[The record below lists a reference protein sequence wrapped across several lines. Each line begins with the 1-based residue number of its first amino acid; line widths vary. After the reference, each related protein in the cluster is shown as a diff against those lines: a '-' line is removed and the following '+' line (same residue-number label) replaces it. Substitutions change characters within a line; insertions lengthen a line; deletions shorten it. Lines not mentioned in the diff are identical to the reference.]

1 MKAINSDYLRRV
13 INEAVSEMMGE
24 ATPPTPIKGGAPRP
38 IKGGA
43 PMPIKGGAPK
53 PIGGGPAPIGK
64 PAGPAPVGGNAAQS
78 LNPNN
83 PPVIT
88 PTPTA
93 DLGLFNGGP
102 TKNGFRPGIIEAKY
116 ENFYETQDP
125 NMQDKEV
132 LKIYM
137 DYVHN
142 IHAQRYVDAL
152 NKQFPD
158 VLHATKV
165 SKNNVPKDVAKNFM
179 YAIKLIALPDQTD
192 EFIQKIPDIVDLLYQ
207 FKTVNKMTKVSFVYD
222 ETFRDEFKQK
232 FADIAEKTPNEKDIE
247 EANMR
252 IADTWMDLLST
263 LKDPA
268 TLNKL
273 NSINGAIYPMASA
286 AASRNTQAPDTFGDN
301 GFESGH
307 ALSFRN
313 RMQVFAQ
320 DPNATFVTQK
330 FAWEKYYNHEVIDPT
345 RFILVTI
352 PSHKKVDLSDR
363 DKGAQKAGYAGGYDE
378 FKTRKKRGELQG
390 GELHAVR
397 MNAQKASNDDVFFT
411 TVKMYDVAN
420 TRPIPGMQS
429 KFLPGAGQL
438 RDLENNVMG
447 IPNAAARKAGVAP
460 VAAAPIPQTT
470 SNGSNDQVQLI
481 KDSLVA
487 IVKKEVQS
495 STPAETGNAERDIVN
510 YAYAY
515 AKFLLATAFQ
525 GISKPETQEA
535 FCQGFVA
542 GVAVAVGIE
551 DPQAA
556 NYLQS
561 ALANR
566 GKDSTIKQLIV
577 QWFNEYVDLMDAV
590 RIDVQKKLI
599 RMAKPKAGQK
609 VVEEMDEEGLGTT
622 NVNIKPLSLGQ
633 FEELF
638 GITDDGLYEE
648 QDDEIEDMQLQES
661 FFRFLDSME
670 GYGNA

>member
-1 MKAINSDYLRRV
+1 
-13 INEAVSEMMGE
+13 
-24 ATPPTPIKGGAPRP
+24 
-38 IKGGA
+38 
-43 PMPIKGGAPK
+43 
-53 PIGGGPAPIGK
+53 
-64 PAGPAPVGGNAAQS
+64 
-78 LNPNN
+78 
-83 PPVIT
+83 
-88 PTPTA
+88 
-93 DLGLFNGGP
+93 
-102 TKNGFRPGIIEAKY
+102 
-116 ENFYETQDP
+116 
-125 NMQDKEV
+125 
-132 LKIYM
+132 
-137 DYVHN
+137 
-142 IHAQRYVDAL
+142 
-152 NKQFPD
+152 
-158 VLHATKV
+158 
-165 SKNNVPKDVAKNFM
+165 
-179 YAIKLIALPDQTD
+179 
-192 EFIQKIPDIVDLLYQ
+192 
-207 FKTVNKMTKVSFVYD
+207 
-222 ETFRDEFKQK
+222 
-232 FADIAEKTPNEKDIE
+232 
-247 EANMR
+247 
-252 IADTWMDLLST
+252 
-263 LKDPA
+263 
-268 TLNKL
+268 
-273 NSINGAIYPMASA
+273 
-286 AASRNTQAPDTFGDN
+286 
-301 GFESGH
+301 
-307 ALSFRN
+307 
-313 RMQVFAQ
+313 
-320 DPNATFVTQK
+320 
-330 FAWEKYYNHEVIDPT
+330 
-345 RFILVTI
+345 
-352 PSHKKVDLSDR
+352 
-363 DKGAQKAGYAGGYDE
+363 
-378 FKTRKKRGELQG
+378 
-390 GELHAVR
+390 
-397 MNAQKASNDDVFFT
+397 
-411 TVKMYDVAN
+411 
-420 TRPIPGMQS
+420 MQS